1 MNRIYKPLDPKMQD
15 NKQNSKM
22 EVQEE
27 VREHML
33 PPAEDSDN
41 ETPQSQAKEPEQ
53 STATTDTRDQEI
65 RRLQAERDLLFDR
78 LARQQA
84 EFENLRKRATRDQA
98 EFREYAMADTVKSLL
113 PILDNF
119 DLALRAQDKAN
130 ANGSDLRKGLELIRK
145 QMDEVLQKLGVQA
158 IPSAGEPFDP
168 RYHEAIEM
176 VESSDAKDNHVV
188 DELQRGYK
196 LKDRLLR
203 PAMVRVAKNPKH

>member
-1 MNRIYKPLDPKMQD
+1 MQD
-15 NKQNSKM
+15 NKQNSKV

-27 VREHML
+27 EQEHML
-33 PPAEDSDN
+33 PPADSDN
-41 ETPQSQAKEPEQ
+41 EGPQSEAKGPEQ
-53 STATTDTRDQEI
+53 SASTVDTRDQDI
-65 RRLQAERDLLFDR
+65 RRLTAERDLLFDR

-84 EFENLRKRATRDQA
+84 EFENLRKRASRDQA
-98 EFREYAMADTVKSLL
+98 EFRDYAIADTVKSLI

-119 DLALRAQDKAN
+119 DLALRAQDTAN
-130 ANGSDLRKGLELIRK
+130 ANGNDLRKGLELIRK

-158 IPSAGEPFDP
+158 VPAAGEPFDP

-176 VESSDAKDNHVV
+176 VESSDEKDNHVLT
-188 DELQRGYK
+188 ELQRGYK